1 MGKIFTILNNNGR
14 TDHEFVEEQNLE
26 KVLCYC
32 HGNLRITDTEI
43 TEYDGTISHRL
54 ECQKCKGAYTAQW
67 RKNYCEHKNP
77 IKDELSDRE
86 WCDDCR
92 QWIEK
97 EEK

>member
-1 MGKIFTILNNNGR
+1 MSKIFTILLNKGR
-14 TDHEFVEEQNLE
+14 TDHEFVKEENLE

-32 HGNLRITDTEI
+32 HGKLKITDTE
-43 TEYDGTISHRL
+43 TWAYDGTIAHRL
-54 ECQKCKGAYTAQW
+54 ECQKCKGSYSALW
-67 RKNYCEHKNP
+67 RVNTCPHKN
-77 IKDELSDRE
+77 KKYDSFLMRE